1 VKSAENYNFLN
12 YQYLFGEEAMK
23 ISMYQITVPVFV
35 RFLKNLSAILKK
47 GEAFAKARKID
58 PEVLLNSRLA
68 PDMFPLS
75 RQIQIA
81 CDLAKRCV
89 ERLAGLDVVSVE
101 DNEKTFAEFHDR
113 INNTIAF
120 LETIKPKQLDDTE
133 GKMIT
138 LKLRDA
144 SHKFKGINMA
154 LYFSLPNVYFHVTT
168 AYNILRH
175 NGVGL
180 GKKDFIGNLPV

>member
-1 VKSAENYNFLN
+1 
-12 YQYLFGEEAMK
+12 
-23 ISMYQITVPVFV
+23 MYQMTVPVFV
-35 RFLKNLSAILKK
+35 RFLNNLNAILKT
-47 GEAFAKARKID
+47 GEDFAKAREID

-89 ERLAGLDVVSVE
+89 ERLAGLDIVSVE
-101 DNEKTFAEFHDR
+101 DNEKTFAQFHER
-113 INNTIAF
+113 INHTIAF
-120 LETIKPKQLDDTE
+120 LETIEPEQLDNSE
-133 GKMIT
+133 EKKIT

-144 SHKFKGINMA
+144 SHEFKGINLA

-175 NGVGL
+175 NGVEL
-180 GKKDFIGNLPV
+180 GKKDFIGDLPV

>member
-1 VKSAENYNFLN
+1 
-12 YQYLFGEEAMK
+12 
-23 ISMYQITVPVFV
+23 MYQMTVPVFT
-35 RFLKNLSAILKK
+35 RFLNNLNAILKK
-47 GEAFAKARKID
+47 GEAFAQAREID

-81 CDLAKRCV
+81 CDLARRCV
-89 ERLAGLDVVSVE
+89 ERLAGLDIVSVE
-101 DNEKTFAEFHDR
+101 DNEKTFAEFHER
-113 INNTIAF
+113 INHTIAF
-120 LETIKPKQLDDTE
+120 LKTIEPEQLDNSE
-133 GKMIT
+133 EKNIT

-144 SHKFKGINMA
+144 SHEFKGINMA

-175 NGVGL
+175 NGVEL